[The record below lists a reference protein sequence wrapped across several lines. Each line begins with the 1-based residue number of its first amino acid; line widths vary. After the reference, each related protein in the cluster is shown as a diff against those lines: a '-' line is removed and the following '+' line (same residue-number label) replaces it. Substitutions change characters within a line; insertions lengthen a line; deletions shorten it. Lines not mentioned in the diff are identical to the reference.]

1 VLVALNCWSNVN
13 SLPGLDPLLQV
24 LVGTVIACCV
34 VVFPVAG
41 LALIERGI
49 EEVGD

>member
-1 VLVALNCWSNVN
+1 MALNCWSNVN